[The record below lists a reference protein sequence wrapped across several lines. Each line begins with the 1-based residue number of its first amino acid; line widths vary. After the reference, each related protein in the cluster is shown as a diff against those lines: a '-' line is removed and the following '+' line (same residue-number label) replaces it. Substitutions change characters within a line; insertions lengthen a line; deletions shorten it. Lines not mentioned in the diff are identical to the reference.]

1 MNNNVHYE
9 TAWRFLKS
17 IIEQFKESHS
27 CIARIAAENSS
38 EHHQALG
45 REYMAGLILGEME
58 CMEEGIADAMRG
70 QEADEHVITEEK
82 IRAASDTIDAF
93 LDSLSTEDKGNQ
105 EKALSKYIRFLID
118 ERIRMWRS

>member
-1 MNNNVHYE
+1 MSDVSYE
-9 TAWRFLKS
+9 TAWKALKN
-17 IIEQFKESHS
+17 IIEQLKESQTFVAQNAPNAS
-27 CIARIAAENSS
+27 EFDQAKGKTFMAE
-38 EHHQALG
+38 
-45 REYMAGLILGEME
+45 MILEEME

-70 QEADEHVITEEK
+70 QEADEYVITEEK

-118 ERIRMWRS
+118 ERIRIWRS